1 MLNLCKIAEIP
12 TVFYK
17 SLMVK
22 YNRKNVG
29 NGLDRSATEKRNN
42 MNEQRLKTLLYNH
55 PWHDLVQCVDT
66 VPSTN
71 AAVKALASNGAPEGT
86 AMLADTQTQGRGRL
100 GRTFCSEKGGLYLS
114 VLLRPERPAADLLT
128 LTARTA
134 VCVRQAI
141 IDVCSID
148 TQIKWVNDLY
158 LHGKKVCGILTEL
171 VGGEKPA
178 AVVGIGINC
187 DQIAFPEE
195 LRDIASSLYAETG
208 RQTDKE
214 ALAAAILQNLSNVF
228 NTPWLDTYRAACM
241 NLGKPVKVLSPQ
253 GEKDAFAVDIT
264 DTAALTVRYP
274 DGTVEDL
281 SSGEVSVRSVT

>member
-1 MLNLCKIAEIP
+1 
-12 TVFYK
+12 
-17 SLMVK
+17 MVK

-55 PWHDLVQCVDT
+55 PWRDLVQCVAT

-71 AAVKALASNGAPEGT
+71 AAVKVLALNGASEGT
-86 AMLADTQTQGRGRL
+86 AMLADLQTQGRGRL
-100 GRTFCSEKGGLYLS
+100 GRTFCSEAGGLYLS
-114 VLLRPERPAADLLT
+114 VLLRPGRPASDLMT
-128 LTARTA
+128 LTARAA

-171 VGGEKPA
+171 VGGEPPA

-187 DQIAFPEE
+187 DQTNFPAE
-195 LRDIASSLYAETG
+195 LSDIATSLFLETG
-208 RQTDKE
+208 RPTDKE
-214 ALAAAILQNLSNVF
+214 LLAAAILQKFSAVF
-228 NTPWLDTYRAACM
+228 DTPWLDTYRAACM
-241 NLGKPVKVLSPQ
+241 NVGKPVKVLSPQ
-253 GEKDAFAVDIT
+253 GEKEAFAVDIT
-264 DTAALTVRYP
+264 DAAALTVRYP

-281 SSGEVSVRSVT
+281 SSGEISIRPVT